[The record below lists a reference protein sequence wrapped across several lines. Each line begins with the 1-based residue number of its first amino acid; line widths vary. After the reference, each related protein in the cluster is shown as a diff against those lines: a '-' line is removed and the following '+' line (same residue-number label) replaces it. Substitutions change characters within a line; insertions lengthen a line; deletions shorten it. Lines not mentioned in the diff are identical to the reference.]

1 MLQYERSKAN
11 IYTYTYIFQHETKQ
25 FLNKLL
31 EFSVYS
37 EDWLSSVLGRPLVVP
52 SPSRW
57 WHATQVVL
65 CPRSSGARPHRS
77 PSTQEP
83 RTSESGR
90 QDARVFRM
98 LTREAGLVNVEL
110 RESPSCCWKLL
121 LALARSPRLLR
132 EPGWAP
138 LAGPCVQFNP
148 SP

>member
-57 WHATQVVL
+57 WHATQVVS
-65 CPRSSGARPHRS
+65 CVRGAVGPVRIGPRPLRSPGPQRVGAR
-77 PSTQEP
+77 
-83 RTSESGR
+83 
-90 QDARVFRM
+90 
-98 LTREAGLVNVEL
+98 TRAFSVCSHV
-110 RESPSCCWKLL
+110 R
-121 LALARSPRLLR
+121 LAL
-132 EPGWAP
+132 
-138 LAGPCVQFNP
+138 
-148 SP
+148 